1 MSNSTD
7 LLLTASIAAL
17 AVSSDLS
24 SEIDKGNK
32 TFLLAC
38 EAELLRQYVANTAAG
53 VDSTSTPEQ
62 ATLANQKLDTIDA
75 IQSLINARFIT
86 IRDDENQAISD
97 ALACTTMA
105 DHALKDVAAIVGKA
119 GERVESYLST
129 LTTVDTFERAELA
142 ASAIA
147 AALSK
152 VKIQAAINHPDAKS
166 FGAIPFAKKAISAS
180 EYFRDLITKNTGH
193 KVSFSGQGMALTLN
207 QCRVWIA
214 EGSRLD
220 MMPSQGHSVTPA
232 PAKILDKPVT
242 ASGRQLVQSGSSEPV
257 GLETSPAEAPAEPAA
272 EAPAEPAADTSLVDA
287 LQALVDVHGFDTLTD
302 TLVMMELAALELADK
317 AAA

>member
-7 LLLTASIAAL
+7 LLLTASISAL

-24 SEIDKGNK
+24 SEINEGSKN
-32 TFLLAC
+32 FLLTC
-38 EAELLRQYVANTAAG
+38 EKELLRQYVANTAAS
-53 VDSTSTPEQ
+53 VDQSAPAAAQ
-62 ATLANQKLDTIDA
+62 VAAQQLDTIDA
-75 IQSLINARFIT
+75 IQSLINARFIA
-86 IRDDENQAISD
+86 IRDDEQQAIAS

-119 GERVESYLST
+119 GERVEAYLST
-129 LTTVDTFERAELA
+129 LTTVDSLERAELA

-152 VKIQAAINHPDAKS
+152 IKIQAAINHPDAKS

-193 KVSFSGQGMALTLN
+193 KVSFSGTGMALTLN

-214 EGSRLD
+214 EGSRLG
-220 MMPSQGHSVTPA
+220 MMPAQGHSVTPA
-232 PAKILDKPVT
+232 PAKIIDKPVT
-242 ASGRQLVQSGSSEPV
+242 ASGRQLVQSGSCEPV
-257 GLETSPAEAPAEPAA
+257 GLETSPAEPVVAEPVV
-272 EAPAEPAADTSLVDA
+272 ADTGLVDA
-287 LQALVDVHGFDTLTD
+287 LQALVDVHGFDAITD
-302 TLVMMELAALELADK
+302 ALVMMELATLEQADK
-317 AAA
+317 EAA